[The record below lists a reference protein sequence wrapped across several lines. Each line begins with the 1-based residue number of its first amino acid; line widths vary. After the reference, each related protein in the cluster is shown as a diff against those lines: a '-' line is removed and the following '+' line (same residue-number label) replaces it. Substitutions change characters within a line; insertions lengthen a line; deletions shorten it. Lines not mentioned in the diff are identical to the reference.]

1 MSKYIVVDLET
12 TGNSPKK
19 GDRIIQFAAV
29 VIEDGK
35 IVDAYS
41 SLVNPER
48 NIPIF
53 IEELTGLNA
62 EMVKNAPV
70 FSQIAPKVMEL
81 LKGAYFVAHNVLFDL
96 SFLQEEL
103 FQAGYEGFYGPS
115 LDTVELTRVLN
126 PTADSY
132 KLSDLAQ
139 VYGLSHDRPHQADSD
154 AHVTAEL
161 LLLLLKKLN
170 SLPNRTL
177 KQLVGL
183 AGGLKGDLK
192 ALFDETLVRKQAY
205 LETLDESLEDF
216 HGLVI
221 KKIPDYV
228 DEHTITSIHNYPFSE
243 DEKITLFKKAFSYGI
258 EKRSGQYLMM
268 DEVIASFESDQHLAI
283 EAGTGV
289 GKSLAYLIPAAYFS
303 NKQGTPV
310 VVSTHTI
317 QLQEQLLQ
325 KEIPLL
331 KKMLPFGT
339 KVVLLKGRQH
349 YLSLEKFM
357 YSLNEAFDNYDT
369 TLTKMQI
376 LVWLTET
383 TSGDRDELNLSSG
396 GQLFWNKIKSDHT
409 IFSSKINWKE
419 RDFYSRAKEQAVHA
433 NIVITNHSLL
443 LSNMDNPATV
453 LPPYDYVVI
462 DEGHHFEK
470 TAGKYLGTSLD
481 YLNVR
486 MTLSQFGTFEQRQL
500 FYKLEQI
507 LEQFKVDTEGNL
519 SVSELNEL
527 VVNISL
533 EYDELFK
540 VALIL
545 AKRKYSTNR
554 SSTKRVHLTVE
565 KRNHSLEWQALS
577 NSGERLFFAL
587 KDLIST
593 IETRLQQLKAAE
605 SRLNHIQRGVLE
617 ELISYLNELEEI
629 RSSLRTFI
637 FEDSD
642 LVKWL
647 EVDLRAPQNATT
659 FHAQPYAIGEN
670 LAKRFFSNK
679 KSVILT
685 SATLTVKNSFAYL
698 FKGLGMD
705 MATKS
710 IQVPS
715 PFKYEKQVQLMVCD
729 DLPEINSVP
738 IEEYVAAITEHII
751 SIAEATKGRMLILFT
766 AHEMLKKTYELV
778 KESGFL
784 EDFVIMAQGIT
795 SGSKTRLTKN
805 FQRYE
810 KSILLGTSSFWEGVD
825 IPGEDLTCLVIVR
838 LPFTPPD
845 EPLTSARCQQIE
857 NAGGN
862 AFQDFSLPEAILR
875 FKQGFGRLIRTN
887 KDRGIVVVFD
897 RRIISA
903 NYGKYFLESI
913 PRVSIFKGGIDNVTY
928 RINKW
933 LTKNQ

>member
-19 GDRIIQFAAV
+19 GDKIIQFAAV
-29 VIEDGK
+29 VIEGGK
-35 IVDAYS
+35 IIDTYS

-53 IEELTGLNA
+53 IEELTGIND
-62 EMVKNAPV
+62 EMVKSAPV
-70 FSQIAPKVMEL
+70 FSEIAPKVMEL

-115 LDTVELTRVLN
+115 LDTVELTRILN
-126 PTADSY
+126 PTADGY

-139 VYGLSHDRPHQADSD
+139 AYGLSHDRPHQADSD
-154 AHVTAEL
+154 AYVTAEL
-161 LLLLLKKLN
+161 LLLLLKKLE
-170 SLPNRTL
+170 SLPNKTL
-177 KQLVGL
+177 KLLVGL

-192 ALFDETLVRKQAY
+192 TLFDETLIRKQAY
-205 LETLDESLEDF
+205 LEYLDESLEEF
-216 HGLVI
+216 HGLII
-221 KKIPDYV
+221 KKFPHQSDLNTV
-228 DEHTITSIHNYPFSE
+228 QFIHSFPSSE
-243 DEKITLFKKAFSYGI
+243 EEKISLFQKSFSSGI
-258 EKRSGQYLMM
+258 EKRMGQYRMM
-268 DEVIASFESDQHLAI
+268 DEVMVSFDKGKHLAI

-289 GKSLAYLIPAAYFS
+289 GKSLAYLVPAAYFS
-303 NKQGTPV
+303 NKHGTPV
-310 VVSTHTI
+310 VISTHTI

-331 KKMLPFGT
+331 MKMLPFDT

-383 TSGDRDELNLSSG
+383 NSGDRDELNLSSG
-396 GQLFWNKIKSDHT
+396 GQLYWNKIKSDRSL
-409 IFSSKINWKE
+409 FSSKINWKD
-419 RDFYSRAKEQAVHA
+419 RDFYTRAKDQAVNA

-443 LSNMDNPATV
+443 LSNMENPSTV
-453 LPPYDYVVI
+453 LPPYEYVVI

-470 TAGKYLGTSLD
+470 TAGRYLGTSLD
-481 YLNVR
+481 YLNLR

-507 LEQFKVDTEGNL
+507 LEQINVDTDGIIRA
-519 SVSELNEL
+519 SELNEL
-527 VVNISL
+527 MFNISL
-533 EYDELFK
+533 ENDELFK

-545 AKRKYSTNR
+545 AKRKYSINR
-554 SSTKRVHLTVE
+554 SSTKRVQFSMENRT
-565 KRNHSLEWQALS
+565 HSMEWQALS

-587 KDLIST
+587 KDLIAA
-593 IETRLQQLKAAE
+593 IERRLQILQSVD

-617 ELISYLNELEEI
+617 ELLTYVTELEEI

-637 FEDSD
+637 FEDPE

-659 FHAQPYAIGEN
+659 FHAQPHAIGEK
-670 LAKRFFSNK
+670 LAKRFFSLK
-679 KSVILT
+679 KSVIIT
-685 SATLTVKNSFAYL
+685 SATLTVNNSFTYL
-698 FKGLGMD
+698 FKGLGMETS
-705 MATKS
+705 TKS

-715 PFKYEKQVQLMVCD
+715 PFHYDKQVQLMVCE

-738 IEEYVAAITEHII
+738 MDEYVASITEHII

-845 EPLTSARCQQIE
+845 EPLTNAKCQQIE
-857 NAGGN
+857 NEGGN
-862 AFQDFSLPEAILR
+862 AFHDFSLPEAILR
-875 FKQGFGRLIRTN
+875 FRQGFGRLIRTKN
-887 KDRGIVVVFD
+887 DRGIVVVFD

-903 NYGKYFLESI
+903 NYGKYFLDSI
-913 PRVSIFKGGIDNVTY
+913 PKVSIFKGNIDSVTD
-928 RINKW
+928 RIHKW
-933 LTKNQ
+933 LS